1 MAGSIYTV
9 QELMYA
15 LVTELEYPTWEELHC
30 LDDLRADE
38 QAELAAFWSLVPQAR
53 RLRVAVACRELAQD
67 NPAFRGGALFRFL
80 ADDADPQVRTVA
92 MDGLGLDPELASLE
106 ALLARAK
113 VETDDWVR
121 LAAAETLGRL
131 LLAGELKSWPEGMQ
145 TAAAARLIDWS
156 AEDAPDLV
164 AVTLANLG
172 YCGLEE
178 VRETLAANLLSE
190 WEVRREAALAG
201 IANSTDRSWEP
212 VVLGIWREDPDLDVR
227 AAALRAAGRLGLQG
241 FLDICLNVVEFEEE
255 PKLRLGA
262 IAALGDLGGAVAWRA
277 LAYAGE
283 TTDEE
288 QRLAVAMALERL
300 ETDTDPS
307 GSTFS

>member
-1 MAGSIYTV
+1 MAGPIYTV

-15 LVTELEYPTWEELHC
+15 LVTELEYPTREELHC
-30 LDDLRADE
+30 LDDLQEEE
-38 QAELAAFWSLVPQAR
+38 QAELAAFWNLVPQAR
-53 RLRVAVACRELAQD
+53 RLRVAVACREFAQD

-80 ADDADPQVRTVA
+80 VDDADPQVRTAA
-92 MDGLGLDPELASLE
+92 MDGLGLDPDLANLE
-106 ALLARAK
+106 ALLTRAK

-121 LAAAETLGRL
+121 LAAAEAFGRC
-131 LLAGELKSWPEGMQ
+131 LLAGELKPWPDGVQ
-145 TAAAARLIDWS
+145 AAAAALLIDWS

-164 AVTLANLG
+164 AVALANLG
-172 YCGLEE
+172 YSGLEE
-178 VRETLAANLLSE
+178 VRGTLVINLLSE

-201 IANSTDRSWEP
+201 IANSADRGWEP

-288 QRLAVAMALERL
+288 QRLAVEMALERL

-307 GSTFS
+307 GSTFR

>member
-1 MAGSIYTV
+1 
-9 QELMYA
+9 MYA
-15 LVTELEYPTWEELHC
+15 LVTELEYPTREELHC
-30 LDDLRADE
+30 LDDLRTDE
-38 QAELAAFWSLVPQAR
+38 QAELAEFWSLVPRAR

-67 NPAFRGGALFRFL
+67 NPAFRGGVLFRFL
-80 ADDADPQVRTVA
+80 ADDADPQVRTAA
-92 MDGLGLDPELASLE
+92 MDGLGLDPDLASLE
-106 ALLARAK
+106 ALLAQAE

-121 LAAAETLGRL
+121 LAAAETLGRF

-145 TAAAARLIDWS
+145 AAAAARLIDWS
-156 AEDAPDLV
+156 AEDVPDLV
-164 AVTLANLG
+164 VVTLANLG
-172 YCGLEE
+172 YCSLGE
-178 VRETLAANLLSE
+178 VREILAANLLSE

-241 FLDICLNVVEFEEE
+241 FLDICLNVVEFKEE

-262 IAALGDLGGAVAWRA
+262 IAALGDLGGTVAWRA

-288 QRLAVAMALERL
+288 QRLAVEMALERL

>member
-38 QAELAAFWSLVPQAR
+38 QAELLEFWSLVPQAR
-53 RLRVAVACRELAQD
+53 RLRVAIACQELAQD
-67 NPAFRGGALFRFL
+67 HLAFRGGALFRCL
-80 ADDADPQVRTVA
+80 ANDADPQVRTAA
-92 MDGLGLDPELASLE
+92 MVGLGLDPDLASLE
-106 ALLARAK
+106 VLLARAE
-113 VETDDWVR
+113 VEIDDWVR
-121 LAAAETLGRL
+121 LAAAETLGRF
-131 LLAGELKSWPEGMQ
+131 LLAGELKSWPKGMQ
-145 TAAAARLIDWS
+145 TAAVARLMDWS
-156 AEDAPDLV
+156 AEDASELV

-172 YCGLEE
+172 FCGLEE
-178 VRETLAANLLSE
+178 VRATLAANLLSD
-190 WEVRREAALAG
+190 WEVRREAALVG

-277 LAYAGE
+277 LAYASE
-283 TTDEE
+283 STDEE
-288 QRLAVAMALERL
+288 QRLAAEKALERL
-300 ETDTDPS
+300 ESDTDPS
-307 GSTFS
+307 GSIFS

>member
-1 MAGSIYTV
+1 
-9 QELMYA
+9 MYA

-30 LDDLRADE
+30 LDDLRPDE
-38 QAELAAFWSLVPQAR
+38 QAELAEFWSLVPQAR
-53 RLRVAVACRELAQD
+53 RLRVAVACREMAQD

-80 ADDADPQVRTVA
+80 TNDADPQVRTAA
-92 MDGLGLDPELASLE
+92 MDGLGLDPDLASLE
-106 ALLARAK
+106 ALLAQAED
-113 VETDDWVR
+113 ETDDWVR
-121 LAAAETLGRL
+121 LAAAETLGRFML
-131 LLAGELKSWPEGMQ
+131 EGELKSWPEGMQ
-145 TAAAARLIDWS
+145 ASAAARLIDWS
-156 AEDAPDLV
+156 VEDVPDLV

-172 YCGLEE
+172 YCGLEQ
-178 VRETLAANLLSE
+178 VRETLVANLLSE

-201 IANSTDRSWEP
+201 IANSADRSWEP
-212 VVLGIWREDPDLDVR
+212 VVLGIWRGDPDLEVR

-262 IAALGDLGGAVAWRA
+262 IAALGDLGGLVAWRA

-288 QRLAVAMALERL
+288 QRLAVEMALERL

-307 GSTFS
+307 GSPFG

>member
-30 LDDLRADE
+30 LDDLRPDE
-38 QAELAAFWSLVPQAR
+38 LAELAAFWSLVPQAR

-80 ADDADPQVRTVA
+80 VDDADPQVRTAA
-92 MDGLGLDPELASLE
+92 MDGLGLDPDHASLE
-106 ALLARAK
+106 ALLAQAE
-113 VETDDWVR
+113 VETDDWAC
-121 LAAAETLGRL
+121 LAAAETLGRF

-145 TAAAARLIDWS
+145 TAAVARLIDWS
-156 AEDAPDLV
+156 AEDVPDLV

-172 YCGLEE
+172 YCSLAN

-212 VVLGIWREDPDLDVR
+212 AVLGIWREDPDLDVR
-227 AAALRAAGRLGLQG
+227 AAALRAAGRLGLQE

-255 PKLRLGA
+255 PRLRLGA
-262 IAALGDLGGAVAWRA
+262 IAALGHLGGAVAWRA

-288 QRLAVAMALERL
+288 QRLAVEMALERL

-307 GSTFS
+307 GSTFG

>member
-38 QAELAAFWSLVPQAR
+38 QAELAEFWSLVPQAR
-53 RLRVAVACRELAQD
+53 RLRVAVACREMAQD

-80 ADDADPQVRTVA
+80 TNDADPQVRTAA
-92 MDGLGLDPELASLE
+92 MDGLGLDPDLASLE
-106 ALLARAK
+106 ALLAQSED
-113 VETDDWVR
+113 ETDDWVR
-121 LAAAETLGRL
+121 LAAAETLGRFML
-131 LLAGELKSWPEGMQ
+131 EGELKSWPEGMQ
-145 TAAAARLIDWS
+145 TSAAARLIDWS
-156 AEDAPDLV
+156 VEDVPDLV

-172 YCGLEE
+172 YCGLEQ
-178 VRETLAANLLSE
+178 VRETLVANLLSE

-201 IANSTDRSWEP
+201 IANSADRSWEP
-212 VVLGIWREDPDLDVR
+212 VVLGIWRGDPDLEVR

-262 IAALGDLGGAVAWRA
+262 IAALGDLGGLVAWRA

-288 QRLAVAMALERL
+288 QRLAVEMALERL

-307 GSTFS
+307 GSPFG

>member
-1 MAGSIYTV
+1 
-9 QELMYA
+9 MYA

-38 QAELAAFWSLVPQAR
+38 QAELAEFWSLVPQAR
-53 RLRVAVACRELAQD
+53 RLRVAVACREMAQD

-80 ADDADPQVRTVA
+80 TNDADPQVRTAA
-92 MDGLGLDPELASLE
+92 MDGLGLDPDLASLE
-106 ALLARAK
+106 ALLAQSED
-113 VETDDWVR
+113 ETDDWVR
-121 LAAAETLGRL
+121 LAAAETLGRFML
-131 LLAGELKSWPEGMQ
+131 EGELKSWPEGMQ
-145 TAAAARLIDWS
+145 TSAAARLIDWS
-156 AEDAPDLV
+156 VEDVPDLV

-172 YCGLEE
+172 YCGLEQ
-178 VRETLAANLLSE
+178 VRETLVANLLSE

-201 IANSTDRSWEP
+201 IANSADRSWEP
-212 VVLGIWREDPDLDVR
+212 VVLGIWRGDPDLEVR

-255 PKLRLGA
+255 PELRLGA
-262 IAALGDLGGAVAWRA
+262 IAALGDLGGLVAWRA

-288 QRLAVAMALERL
+288 QRLAVEMALERL

-307 GSTFS
+307 GSPFG

>member
-80 ADDADPQVRTVA
+80 AADADPQVRTAA
-92 MDGLGLDPELASLE
+92 MDGLGLDPDLASLE
-106 ALLARAK
+106 ALLAQAE

-121 LAAAETLGRL
+121 LAAAETLGRFL
-131 LLAGELKSWPEGMQ
+131 LTGELKSWPEGMQ

-164 AVTLANLG
+164 AVALANLG
-172 YCGLEE
+172 YSGLEE
-178 VRETLAANLLSE
+178 VHGTLVINLLSE

-201 IANSTDRSWEP
+201 IANSTDRGWEP
-212 VVLGIWREDPDLDVR
+212 VVLGIWHKDPDLDVR

-288 QRLAVAMALERL
+288 QRLAVEMALERL

>member
-1 MAGSIYTV
+1 
-9 QELMYA
+9 MYA

-38 QAELAAFWSLVPQAR
+38 QAELAEFWSLVPQAR
-53 RLRVAVACRELAQD
+53 RLRVAVACREMAQD

-80 ADDADPQVRTVA
+80 TNDADPQVRTAA
-92 MDGLGLDPELASLE
+92 MDGLGLDPDLASLE
-106 ALLARAK
+106 ALLAQSED
-113 VETDDWVR
+113 ETDDWVR
-121 LAAAETLGRL
+121 LAAAETLGRFML
-131 LLAGELKSWPEGMQ
+131 EGELKSWPEGMQ
-145 TAAAARLIDWS
+145 TSAAARLIDWS
-156 AEDAPDLV
+156 VEDVPDLV

-172 YCGLEE
+172 YCGLEQ
-178 VRETLAANLLSE
+178 VRETLVANLLSE

-201 IANSTDRSWEP
+201 IANSADRSWEP
-212 VVLGIWREDPDLDVR
+212 VVLGIWRGDPDLEVR

-262 IAALGDLGGAVAWRA
+262 IAALGDLGGLVAWRA

-288 QRLAVAMALERL
+288 QRLAVEMALERL

-307 GSTFS
+307 GSPFG